1 MKSRKREAFQK
12 QNKVTDVKIIRKIR
26 RKIMKKKIIS
36 VLLASMMV
44 IGLVGCGG
52 SKETADGASSTTIQ
66 TNPDIVQQMIKT

>member
-44 IGLVGCGG
+44 IGLVAEDQ
-52 SKETADGASSTTIQ
+52 KKQLTAQ
-66 TNPDIVQQMIKT
+66 NPILVTD

>member
-44 IGLVGCGG
+44 IGLVEIGR
-52 SKETADGASSTTIQ
+52 AH
-66 TNPDIVQQMIKT
+66 V

>member
-52 SKETADGASSTTIQ
+52 SKETAQ
-66 TNPDIVQQMIKT
+66 NPILVTD

>member
-1 MKSRKREAFQK
+1 
-12 QNKVTDVKIIRKIR
+12 
-26 RKIMKKKIIS
+26 MKKKIIS

-52 SKETADGASSTTIQ
+52 SKETADGAKSDSGDGLIKVGIINTIQ